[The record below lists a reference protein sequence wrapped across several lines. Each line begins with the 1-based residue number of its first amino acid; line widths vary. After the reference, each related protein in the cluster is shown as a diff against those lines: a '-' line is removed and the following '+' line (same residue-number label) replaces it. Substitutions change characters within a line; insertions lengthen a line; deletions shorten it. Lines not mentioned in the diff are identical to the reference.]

1 MPKRKKSFLS
11 PSNAMR
17 LVEMLIEEGKVLAQD
32 IARYLHIANLE
43 ARLAKLRGNEVRVR
57 RSKNS
62 SKAKSPKSSKS
73 PKTSKRAKPAKRA
86 KRPKRRISAKG
97 RRSYQLQGRYIAFIR
112 RFPKNARG
120 KYQKIAKEQGRERA
134 IAVMKRDLA
143 A

>member
-1 MPKRKKSFLS
+1 
-11 PSNAMR
+11 MR

-32 IARYLHIANLE
+32 IARYLHIAKLE

-62 SKAKSPKSSKS
+62 SKAKSPK
-73 PKTSKRAKPAKRA
+73 TSKRAKPAKRA
-86 KRPKRRISAKG
+86 KRPKRKISAKG